1 MHSGVSECSSCLPRP
16 PGELAFLELLVKVG
30 RDNVKLNIE
39 VEEGFDAVE
48 ETIEK
53 HSEILLVVG
62 SLRLLSDVV
71 ELIERLDVEN
81 VIHALR
87 AFQIHELVVALVK
100 IESLVVA
107 LLVRELHQVVGFIV
121 GILPQFLD
129 FIKLHRHGHRHFSR
143 LQPRVKF

>member
-39 VEEGFDAVE
+39 VEEGFDAAE
-48 ETIEK
+48 ETIEVVEMD
-53 HSEILLVVG
+53 SEILIVVG
-62 SLRLLSDVV
+62 SLPFLSDVV

-87 AFQIHELVVALVK
+87 AFQIHELVGALVK

-107 LLVRELHQVVGFIV
+107 LLVRELHHVVGFIV
-121 GILPQFLD
+121 RILPQFLD

-143 LQPRVKF
+143 LQP

>member
-1 MHSGVSECSSCLPRP
+1 MHSVESECSSCLPRP
-16 PGELAFLELLVKVG
+16 PGELAFLELLLKVG

-48 ETIEK
+48 KTIEVVEK

-62 SLRLLSDVV
+62 SLPLLSDVV
-71 ELIERLDVEN
+71 ELSENLSVEN

-107 LLVRELHQVVGFIV
+107 LLVRELHHIVGFIV
-121 GILPQFLD
+121 GILPQFLA

-143 LQPRVKF
+143 LQP